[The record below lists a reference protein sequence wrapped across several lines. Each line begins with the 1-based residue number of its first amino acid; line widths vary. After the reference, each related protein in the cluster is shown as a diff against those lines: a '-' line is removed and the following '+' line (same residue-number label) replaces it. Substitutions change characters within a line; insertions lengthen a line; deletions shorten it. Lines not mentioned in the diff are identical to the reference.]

1 MSNEL
6 DKAEIPSRTYK
17 IAVTGRRYVG
27 LSLSVFLVQ
36 HYQVTAV
43 DIIQERVDMISNRK
57 CPIQDDYL
65 KKYLTDDVADVR
77 KLNLTATLDA

>member
-36 HYQVTAV
+36 HYQVAVV
-43 DIIQERVDMISNRK
+43 DIIREKVGTISNCK
-57 CPIQDDYL
+57 SSIQTITL
-65 KKYLTDDVADVR
+65 KSILKMMLRV
-77 KLNLTATLDA
+77 LIN

>member
-43 DIIQERVDMISNRK
+43 DIIHEKVGMISNCK
-57 CPIQDDYL
+57 SSIQTITL
-65 KKYLTDDVADVR
+65 KSILKMMLQV
-77 KLNLTATLDA
+77 LIN